1 MMRVHARSPEGVSTD
16 CGPAKTLAAAA
27 LVFALAG
34 CAGMSEQACLTSDW
48 RTVGFE
54 DGSLGRS
61 EATIGNYR
69 KTCAEHGV
77 APDLDAYRAGHAE
90 GVLNYCKAG
99 NGFEV
104 GHSGATYQGVCPA
117 DLEADFVAEYNT
129 GRRLHDLEW
138 ALQRV
143 DSQIASN
150 NREQESI
157 RGELTR
163 IAASMVSNDTTT
175 EQRVLMVSRSAEIG
189 RRYGELT
196 AQTKSLEGERVVH
209 ELELREFRQTLAA
222 RF

>member
-1 MMRVHARSPEGVSTD
+1 MLRVQSSFAADSPARACSVRLSV
-16 CGPAKTLAAAA
+16 AAAVM
-27 LVFALAG
+27 LALAG

-69 KTCAEHGV
+69 KACAEHGV
-77 APDLDAYRAGHAE
+77 APDLAAYRAGHAD
-90 GVLNYCKAG
+90 GVEIYCKPG

-104 GHSGATYQGVCPA
+104 GHSGSAYQGVCPA
-117 DLEADFVAEYNT
+117 SLEAAFVAEYNA

-138 ALQRV
+138 AVQRV

-150 NREQESI
+150 HREQENI
-157 RGELTR
+157 REELTR
-163 IAASMVSNDTTT
+163 IGASMIAGDTTA
-175 EQRVLMVSRSAEIG
+175 EQRLLMVSRSAELG

-196 AQTKSLEGERVVH
+196 AQTKSLEEERVVH
-209 ELELREFRQTLAA
+209 ELELREFEQTLAA
-222 RF
+222 RL

>member
-1 MMRVHARSPEGVSTD
+1 MLRIAASSANAFFTRAAGQSI
-16 CGPAKTLAAAA
+16 AAAA
-27 LVFALAG
+27 VMLAVAG
-34 CAGMSEQACLTSDW
+34 CAGMSEQACITSDW

-61 EATIGNYR
+61 EAMIGNYR
-69 KTCAEHGV
+69 KQCAEHGV
-77 APDLDAYRAGHAE
+77 SPDLDAYRAGHAE
-90 GVLNYCKAG
+90 GVQTYCRAG

-104 GHSGATYQGVCPA
+104 GHSGAAYQGVCPA
-117 DLEADFVAEYNT
+117 NLEAGFVAEYNT

-150 NREQESI
+150 YREQENI

-163 IAASMVSNDTTT
+163 IGVSMIASDTTT
-175 EQRVLMVSRSAEIG
+175 EQRLLMVSRSAELG

-196 AQTKSLEGERVVH
+196 AQTKSLEDERVVH
-209 ELELREFRQTLAA
+209 DIELREFQQTLAA
-222 RF
+222 RL

>member
-1 MMRVHARSPEGVSTD
+1 MMRVHAGSISSKRSS
-16 CGPAKTLAAAA
+16 AKAFAAAA
-27 LVFALAG
+27 IMFALAG

-48 RTVGFE
+48 RTIGFE

-69 KTCAEHGV
+69 KACAEHGV
-77 APDLDAYRAGHAE
+77 APDLDAYRAGHAD
-90 GVLNYCKAG
+90 GVLSYCKPG

-117 DLEADFVAEYNT
+117 NVEPDFVVEYNT
-129 GRRLHDLEW
+129 GRHLHDLEW

-150 NREQESI
+150 YREQENI

-163 IAASMVSNDTTT
+163 IAASMVSNDTTA
-175 EQRVLMVSRSAEIG
+175 EQRVLMVSRTAEIG

-196 AQTKSLEGERVVH
+196 AQTKSLEDERVVH
-209 ELELREFRQTLAA
+209 ELELRDFQQTLAA
-222 RF
+222 RL

>member
-1 MMRVHARSPEGVSTD
+1 MLCVDASKPV
-16 CGPAKTLAAAA
+16 AAAA
-27 LVFALAG
+27 VMLVLAG

-69 KTCAEHGV
+69 KACAEHGV
-77 APDLDAYRAGHAE
+77 SPDLASYRAGHAD
-90 GVLNYCKAG
+90 GVQIYCKPG

-117 DLEADFVAEYNT
+117 SLEAAFVAEFNT

-138 ALQRV
+138 AVQRV

-150 NREQESI
+150 YREQESI
-157 RGELTR
+157 REELTR
-163 IAASMVSNDTTT
+163 IGASMIAGDTTT
-175 EQRVLMVSRSAEIG
+175 EQRLLMVSRSAELG

-196 AQTKSLEGERVVH
+196 AQTKSLEDERVVH
-209 ELELREFRQTLAA
+209 EIELRDYEQTLAA
-222 RF
+222 RL

>member
-1 MMRVHARSPEGVSTD
+1 MLSVRVSA
-16 CGPAKTLAAAA
+16 AKVTSAKPLAAAA
-27 LVFALAG
+27 VLLALAG

-69 KTCAEHGV
+69 KACAEHGV
-77 APDLDAYRAGHAE
+77 SPDLEAYRAGHAD
-90 GVLNYCKAG
+90 GVQAYCKPG

-117 DLEADFVAEYNT
+117 NLEQDFVAEYNT

-138 ALQRV
+138 AVQRI
-143 DSQIASN
+143 DSQIAN
-150 NREQESI
+150 NYREQENI
-157 RGELTR
+157 RAEITR
-163 IAASMVSNDTTT
+163 IGVSMIANDTTT
-175 EQRVLMVSRSAEIG
+175 EQRVLMVSRSAELG

-196 AQTKSLEGERVVH
+196 AQTKSLEDERVVQSI
-209 ELELREFRQTLAA
+209 ELRDFQQTLAA